1 MNQEEYSAKWRFFV
15 TEIPE
20 DEEFQAE
27 TILYAVFLPDEAV
40 FCYDNLN
47 EEWNQSLI
55 SMQEILDNIEYNE
68 GMEFREVFDD
78 WDNGSIS
85 VADALGQSLNH
96 NSLYPYVN
104 HKLELPNNPCANQ
117 VIDEPELGD

>member
-1 MNQEEYSAKWRFFV
+1 MNQEEYAAKWRFFV

-55 SMQEILDNIEYNE
+55 SMQEILDDIEYNE
-68 GMEFREVFDD
+68 GMEFREVFDG
-78 WDNGSIS
+78 WDNGCIS
-85 VADALGQSLNH
+85 VSDALEQWLGN

-104 HKLELPNNPCANQ
+104 HKLESPNNPCANQ